1 MEVKTAKA
9 EAKMKSTTRVGR
21 RYEVSGTVAVQP
33 LMGQQ
38 QILHPGVVSVEVTAK
53 GIRVTL
59 PDQARYMELMP
70 GEIARLEY
78 AGKLRAL

>member
-1 MEVKTAKA
+1 MSATI
-9 EAKMKSTTRVGR
+9 RVGQ

-33 LMGQQ
+33 LIGQQ

-53 GIRVTL
+53 GLRVTL
-59 PDQARYMELMP
+59 PDQARYLDLMP

-78 AGKLRAL
+78 AGKLHAL